1 LTDLRLR
8 SWLLRG
14 AGMWELAVLCAL
26 FIVDM
31 LIFAALVRLGL
42 NWRVALEYLKRKAKD
57 RER

>member
-1 LTDLRLR
+1 
-8 SWLLRG
+8 
-14 AGMWELAVLCAL
+14 MWELAVLCAL

-42 NWRVALEYLKRKAKD
+42 NWRVAWEYLKRKAKD